1 MIGKIFHCL
10 FGSVKLVRNPVKYK
24 FIYSGKKIVFVGD
37 SLWSLDNDFFRN
49 VVIFGADNTSSSHTK
64 NKKNKLSG
72 EEPIDGINDKTGTGE
87 KKNVNFTKTKTKF
100 CSSLQ
105 WWWELFASK

>member
-24 FIYSGKKIVFVGD
+24 FIYSGKKIVFVGE

-64 NKKNKLSG
+64 NKKDKLSG

-87 KKNVNFTKTKTKF
+87 KKK
-100 CSSLQ
+100 C
-105 WWWELFASK
+105 